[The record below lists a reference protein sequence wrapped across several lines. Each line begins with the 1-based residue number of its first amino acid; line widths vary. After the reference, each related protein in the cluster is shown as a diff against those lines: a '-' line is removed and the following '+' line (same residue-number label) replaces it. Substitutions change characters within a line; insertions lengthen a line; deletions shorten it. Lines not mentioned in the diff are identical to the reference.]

1 MPMGPKERL
10 KNHPRKT
17 KERIKKIR
25 NHILGKESLVEGSIT
40 FSQLGQLIIFLVLV
54 AAGVY
59 LTITVRHV
67 NAAVKNIGAILK
79 GNQEAINQVIP
90 NIATA
95 SKNAV
100 VITNELRAGLDG
112 ASKAIE
118 TADQIATYAMVI
130 GETAKA
136 LANLLTVTR
145 KL

>member
-1 MPMGPKERL
+1 
-10 KNHPRKT
+10 
-17 KERIKKIR
+17 
-25 NHILGKESLVEGSIT
+25 VEGSIT

-118 TADQIATYAMVI
+118 TADQIATYATVLC
-130 GETAKA
+130 ETAKA
-136 LANLLTVTR
+136 LVNLFTTCS
-145 KL
+145 KKS